1 MKTKTILFRV
11 SEAEENDLR
20 AAAMQSGESVSFFIR
35 KAIKE
40 RIKEMNDL
48 TAWGEEYVKETEGC
62 CTPVRASRIFLVR
75 S

>member
-20 AAAMQSGESVSFFIR
+20 NAAMQSGESVSFFIR

-48 TAWGEEYVKETEGC
+48 TAWGEEYGKETAQRENK
-62 CTPVRASRIFLVR
+62 L
-75 S
+75 

>member
-20 AAAMQSGESVSFFIR
+20 NAALQSGESVSFFIR

-48 TAWGEEYVKETEGC
+48 TAWGEEYDKETAQRENK
-62 CTPVRASRIFLVR
+62 L
-75 S
+75 

>member
-1 MKTKTILFRV
+1 MKTKAILFRV

-40 RIKEMNDL
+40 HIKEMNDL
-48 TAWGEEYVKETEGC
+48 TAWGEEYGKETAQRENK
-62 CTPVRASRIFLVR
+62 L
-75 S
+75 

>member
-1 MKTKTILFRV
+1 MKTKAILFRV

-48 TAWGEEYVKETEGC
+48 TAWGEEYGKETAQRENK
-62 CTPVRASRIFLVR
+62 L
-75 S
+75 

>member
-1 MKTKTILFRV
+1 MKTKAILFRV

-48 TAWGEEYVKETEGC
+48 TAWGEEYGKTAQRENK
-62 CTPVRASRIFLVR
+62 L
-75 S
+75 

>member
-1 MKTKTILFRV
+1 MKTKAILFRV

-48 TAWGEEYVKETEGC
+48 TAWGEEYGKETTQRENK
-62 CTPVRASRIFLVR
+62 L
-75 S
+75 